1 VESFACKK
9 GRVSSPSEKRRPR
22 KIPGKETFE
31 DGVRENMATKTPHSL
46 GMSVLFGFFALLSLA
61 ACANAVLG

>member
-1 VESFACKK
+1 MQK
-9 GRVSSPSEKRRPR
+9 GGFPAPSIKGSPR
-22 KIPGKETFE
+22 KIPGKKTFA

>member
-1 VESFACKK
+1 MGSFPAD
-9 GRVSSPSEKRRPR
+9 PR
-22 KIPGKETFE
+22 KVDRRKISRKETFA